1 MTDLNLKDK
10 GQKAILPN
18 PVLSAGYTYKFVGN
32 FEDAKRNKFTKEVKL
47 KYPIFGMAYI
57 ALINTIIEEDIGY
70 FSLTSIDYHQN
81 NGEIKTKAGIE
92 YMYEDICK
100 LFK

>member
-1 MTDLNLKDK
+1 MTKVKLKDE

-57 ALINTIIEEDIGY
+57 ALMNTIIEEDID
-70 FSLTSIDYHQN
+70 SCLTSIDYHQN
-81 NGEIKTKAGIE
+81 NGEINQ
-92 YMYEDICK
+92 
-100 LFK
+100 